1 MAGAEGTQLTAKQD
15 AALVALLNEP
25 TVQRA
30 AQACGMSERTL
41 YRWLEEPIFGRA
53 YRAARRQAFSHAVT
67 LTQKYASA
75 AVQTLVKIM
84 TDPKASASAKVTA
97 AVGLLRFGR
106 EALELDDLAHRIE
119 QLEQSEEE
127 RKRHPGMAA

>member
-1 MAGAEGTQLTAKQD
+1 MSEAEPQGLSAKQD

-30 AQACGMSERTL
+30 AQASGMSERTL
-41 YRWLEEPIFGRA
+41 YRWMEEPAFSRA

-75 AVQTLVKIM
+75 AVQTLVKVM
-84 TDPKASASAKVTA
+84 TDPKATPAAKVA
-97 AVGLLRFGR
+97 AATGLLRF
-106 EALELDDLAHRIE
+106 
-119 QLEQSEEE
+119 
-127 RKRHPGMAA
+127 